1 MARTQ
6 SPDYEQRR
14 IAIVER
20 AAALFAERGFLGAS
34 IADIADACETSKS
47 LIYHYY
53 ASKEDILFDAMHS
66 HVEALLVAAEAIHTG
81 TGNASWKMHALT
93 QEFLRLY
100 VGAAARHKVL
110 LNELGRLPRK
120 RRATI
125 VGMQRRLTDIVAQ
138 LISEIQPALSKRS
151 ALRFPATML
160 YFGMINWTHIWMDPK
175 GRAKPARIAE
185 LAVNIFLDGLAH
197 TEIPG

>member
-6 SPDYEQRR
+6 SPDYERRR
-14 IAIVER
+14 IAIVEH

-34 IADIADACETSKS
+34 VADIAGACETSKS
-47 LIYHYY
+47 LVYHYY
-53 ASKEDILFDAMHS
+53 ASKEDILFDVMRS
-66 HVEALLVAAEAIHTG
+66 HVEALLVAAEAIHAG
-81 TGNASWKMHALT
+81 KRNAASKMRVLT
-93 QEFLRLY
+93 QDFMRLY

-120 RRATI
+120 RRNTI

-151 ALRFPATML
+151 TLRFPATML

-175 GRAKPARIAE
+175 GRANPARIAA

-197 TEIPG
+197 TEIPS